1 MPKIANKSDINYKRK
16 KDNYMNIYEIEFMRY
31 TNGMRNSVWNEES
44 NKYLSVNKEGF
55 VAKESDLEYLR
66 GFGGGFR
73 RLKFIGEL
81 FTNNTNNIVVNVSC
95 NLVGKEDVEK
105 VIEELQDKI
114 SRLRVNVSV

>member
-1 MPKIANKSDINYKRK
+1 
-16 KDNYMNIYEIEFMRY
+16 MNIYEIEFMRY
-31 TNGMRNSVWNEES
+31 TNGMRDTVWSKELD
-44 NKYLSVNKEGF
+44 KYLSVSKEGF

-81 FTNNTNNIVVNVSC
+81 FNNNTNGIIVNVSC

-105 VIEELQDKI
+105 VIEELQNKLNN
-114 SRLRVNVSV
+114 LRVNISI